1 MEITLEIN
9 NYDNRQNRC
18 NIQRSMQFS
27 LGALVLFT
35 NVLCTDQTVRV
46 FRVIFSSYLANRRL
60 VGGLFHCT
68 IFSTLPLNQLRNF
81 S

>member
-35 NVLCTDQTVRV
+35 NVLCTD
-46 FRVIFSSYLANRRL
+46 
-60 VGGLFHCT
+60 
-68 IFSTLPLNQLRNF
+68 
-81 S
+81 